1 MMDRIDKNKDG
12 KIEMRELAELLL
24 DPKESFLLLFRSQQP
39 ISSIEFMRIW
49 RDFDTDNSGYIE
61 VNELKSFMKH
71 LVEKNNLGDI
81 SDEKL
86 DDYAKMILKVFDSN
100 NDGKLELKEMAKLLP
115 TKENFLKQFQKIM
128 GLSCCSQGKEI
139 PGQRKLTRA
148 EFEKVFVHY
157 DTDNNG
163 TIEGD
168 ELKGF
173 LKDLMEHEGQ
183 QEYSMNE
190 LEKCCSTLLK
200 VCDQNNDNK
209 IQKTELEM
217 ILRPTDCPDPQE

>member
-39 ISSIEFMRIW
+39 ISSIEFMKIW

-183 QEYSMNE
+183 Q
-190 LEKCCSTLLK
+190 KK
-200 VCDQNNDNK
+200 VK
-209 IQKTELEM
+209 RI
-217 ILRPTDCPDPQE
+217 PTDAEIASLADQMIKALDNNGDGVLSVDELHMIICKR

>member
-183 QEYSMNE
+183 Q
-190 LEKCCSTLLK
+190 KK
-200 VCDQNNDNK
+200 VK
-209 IQKTELEM
+209 RI
-217 ILRPTDCPDPQE
+217 PTDAEIASLADQMIKALDNNGDGVLSVDELHMIICKR

>member
-115 TKENFLKQFQKIM
+115 TKENFLKQFQ
-128 GLSCCSQGKEI
+128 GSLGQLTGKT
-139 PGQRKLTRA
+139 GQRKLTRA